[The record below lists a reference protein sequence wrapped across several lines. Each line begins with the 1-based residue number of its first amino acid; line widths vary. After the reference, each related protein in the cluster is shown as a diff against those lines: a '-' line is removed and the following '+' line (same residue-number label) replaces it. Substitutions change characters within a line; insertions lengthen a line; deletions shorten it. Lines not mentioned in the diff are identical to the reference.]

1 MTSPWTEPEG
11 PTGGPTGLSRGQWI
25 GLGTLLAAGLAF
37 AGYAFFW
44 PQPTTKLSADVIL
57 GDWQATDPPWTLS
70 FRPDKTVELTYEGSA
85 GPQTL
90 APTVAT
96 PGVPVAGK
104 FLRSE
109 TGVYRLKLDNGK
121 VYEAAIGKYKI
132 RKDDKLVDQ
141 YIENRL
147 DLTDADESSGV
158 VVFQRVRRPPSSP
171 QAVPG
176 TEQ

>member
-11 PTGGPTGLSRGQWI
+11 RRGLSRGQWI
-25 GLGTLLAAGLAF
+25 GLGIVLAAALAF

-44 PQPTTKLSADVIL
+44 PHPATKLGADVIL

-70 FRPDKTVELTYEGSA
+70 FRPDKTVELTYEGST
-85 GPQTL
+85 GPKTL

-104 FLRSE
+104 FIRSE

-121 VYEAAIGKYKI
+121 IYEAAIGKYKV
-132 RKDDKLVDQ
+132 RKGDKLVDQ

-158 VVFQRVRRPPSSP
+158 VVFQRVIKEHGSGLAAPDA
-171 QAVPG
+171 Q
-176 TEQ
+176 